1 MIRTHIRVGLLMLFL
16 CLGAVV
22 GFGQDEAQPQ
32 SHNTKEY
39 SSFTITTTG
48 NFVKFFDNT
57 GTMSNNFEVKPNN
70 APATMTVTIF
80 GCMTGGTCSP
90 SALAT
95 SSGTGS
101 QVLSVSS
108 GGPWDYY
115 KVTASWTGQSN
126 ANGITINRTATVAKS
141 GGVGGGIGVH
151 GTLTTN
157 DCVSVFDST
166 TIQDAGPCAA
176 GETFQVNGV
185 NTLSQ
190 STLNFINSANIT
202 FSNPTAG
209 QVSAAVSFPASTVF
223 NNQANTFGA
232 FLQQFQAG
240 ANFRL
245 LDTTDTTKKVGF
257 DLSNISTATTRTV
270 NFPDANSTTVQAD
283 TGTLHNFL
291 TAISAQGVISKA
303 QPSFS
308 DISGSLAL
316 SGLNTQAAD
325 TVVMN
330 ATGSSATPTAVS
342 LASLGGTNSCAGATD
357 TLIYNSSTHALGCHQ
372 ISGSGGSGTV
382 TNFTSGNL
390 SPLFTTS
397 VATSSTTPALT
408 FSLSNAA
415 ANTILGNFTGSSAA
429 PSYSTINGGSSCGD
443 ATHALS
449 FTNGTGFGC
458 QAISGGGN
466 VSNSGTPT
474 NGQIAQWTSATVI
487 QGVPATLA
495 GSLFANQGTTI
506 TVLHGNAA
514 GNPSW
519 SAVSLVNDVTG
530 NLAVSHLNSG
540 TGASS
545 STFWRGDG
553 TWVTPTDTGFAN
565 PMTTLGDLIAGGAS
579 GAASRL
585 AGPTTPNGIAQALT
599 STPSSGAATTPSWS
613 IPGVAIDAQTG
624 TSFTIPV
631 ADDVHFVTGN
641 NAAATAWT
649 GFTLANNY
657 AFSFMNLGA
666 GLITYTPASGTV
678 NGSATQIIPQNWFGF
693 HYTDN
698 TNTFMPV
705 LPSIGAF
712 PNCTDTGGNHINFTS
727 ATGAFSCGTSNSGGS
742 SGLSGMTAGQV
753 PLAATASTVTS
764 SKALAGAGA
773 GITTGPASAVTSLD
787 VAEFTGTGGQIADS
801 SVAVANLVTQTSN
814 AASGQICT
822 YTGANKVCVPAT
834 ALPSGVTATTQSA
847 ADNSTKVA
855 TTAYVDAHHI
865 ASGTAAMGTS
875 AIASGA
881 CATVVTVAA
890 TGVATTDVLTAGFN
904 TDPTAVTG
912 YGASGTGAVVSIYPY
927 PTANNVNFKV
937 CNSTA
942 SSITPGALTL
952 NWKVTR

>member
-1 MIRTHIRVGLLMLFL
+1 
-16 CLGAVV
+16 
-22 GFGQDEAQPQ
+22 
-32 SHNTKEY
+32 
-39 SSFTITTTG
+39 
-48 NFVKFFDNT
+48 
-57 GTMSNNFEVKPNN
+57 
-70 APATMTVTIF
+70 VT
-80 GCMTGGTCSP
+80 
-90 SALAT
+90 
-95 SSGTGS
+95 
-101 QVLSVSS
+101 
-108 GGPWDYY
+108 
-115 KVTASWTGQSN
+115 
-126 ANGITINRTATVAKS
+126 GIT
-141 GGVGGGIGVH
+141 
-151 GTLTTN
+151 
-157 DCVSVFDST
+157 
-166 TIQDAGPCAA
+166 
-176 GETFQVNGV
+176 
-185 NTLSQ
+185 
-190 STLNFINSANIT
+190 
-202 FSNPTAG
+202 
-209 QVSAAVSFPASTVF
+209 
-223 NNQANTFGA
+223 
-232 FLQQFQAG
+232 
-240 ANFRL
+240 
-245 LDTTDTTKKVGF
+245 
-257 DLSNISTATTRTV
+257 
-270 NFPDANSTTVQAD
+270 
-283 TGTLHNFL
+283 
-291 TAISAQGVISKA
+291 AQGVITKA
-303 QPSFS
+303 QPSFA

-342 LASLGGTNSCAGATD
+342 LAALGGTNSCAGATD
-357 TLIYNSSTHALGCHQ
+357 TLTYNSTTHALGCHQ